1 MEVPLIA
8 GDSIKWREASVPTTA
23 HTAAFSSPATAPPSD
38 DYASSAVFGSPPTYL
53 IWRIC
58 KRLPHAIEILELHAD
73 KKLPAAGLRILFPEA
88 LSPFACICKN
98 EINSGYGSVYLLY
111 VLSISGVAYL
121 LRLKDIS
128 TYASSFI
135 FSHNE
140 FLHFN
145 ANGFPDCSSITC
157 ATATAGYLVVG
168 REDGTVNCFQLGVVD
183 ENAQG
188 FMYELRDD
196 PALSRLWGLMSRIRL
211 VGCVKDLVI
220 SDIHGRKVLFVL
232 HSDGSLRVWDPQRRG
247 KIFSQSLGDQ
257 GTSPSRLW
265 VGPVDL
271 DTCSIPLVILYKHS
285 SEVNTQGVSIYRIT
299 FPPGQKHSLSL
310 VSLMRYLPLSEG
322 KLIDVKFS
330 SDKIWFLKEDGLL
343 EWKLIFPSLDLEE
356 RRSYSMQEAF
366 IAEQLFQSSEHYID
380 DLYQTTCSILSSS
393 KAQIIGFLSSIFL
406 RRLLRPGVF
415 NGSVLCLTLQDY
427 DKHWSDNEF
436 KALTVDELKKEILL
450 LIEHQAVSRSPFSA
464 FECWK
469 EFLSRYFD
477 RWCKSNLP
485 FSLLA
490 DPANGAVGLIRQ
502 NTVSLFRSFEDIE
515 LLMYGTFEEFGDFP
529 ALRLDSSSEDLER
542 EILYEVLCCTRN
554 LSRRLGPAISPILYE
569 SVVGASTMSP
579 EDIVPRLLKTL
590 ESGYN
595 ASVAALS
602 VSELGTDFVWQKEL
616 SDHKNLRKFSVDTL
630 ISIHGLC
637 KKSNGWGKVLS
648 VVENYL
654 NLLVLRKPTENL
666 DSEVVFSANLS
677 IMVQATSQV
686 AETMI
691 KSAFDVLLFLSYIID
706 ISGQVYMLPDDKS
719 KIQLELIPMIQEI
732 IAEWLIIHFLATM
745 PSESPSV
752 EDFSSQLSSLTIDNN
767 SSKRSWTEKLGSVD
781 FTLAFI
787 VLLDDQGSSKGWN
800 SHSLS
805 NFTNPQSCINLI
817 RHLSSWIIWGR
828 SGKIRLHVFG
838 HSIELA
844 LSLLRHG
851 QYDAVENLLML
862 MDAHLRNEKL
872 SGSVQSSDG
881 EWCVLQ
887 HLLGCCF
894 LAQAQRGAHG
904 PSKEKKVREAM
915 RCFFRAS
922 SGEGAAVAL
931 QKLLA
936 EAGLSHLNK
945 SGRVSSAAWTLCYY
959 QSVMQKF
966 EQFNIYDAAC
976 QFALAALEHVDEAI
990 SSDVDAS
997 NVFFTDESA
1006 NSIKG
1011 RLWANVFKFSLDLE
1025 QYYDAYCAIV
1035 SNPDDESKYI
1045 CLRRFIIVLYERGAM
1060 EILCN
1065 SHLPFIGLTEKAEQ
1079 ELAWKAACA
1088 DLSARPHPYKL
1099 LYAFEM
1105 HQQNWRKA
1113 ATYIYLYSVQLK
1125 NEMTMKTY
1133 QNTSRALQERM
1144 NGISAAINCLHLV
1157 HPMHAWI
1164 SSQLTGSDV
1173 THPSKRA
1180 KTSEEQCRGDS
1191 EVRREETYIGI
1202 EKLEDEFVLTSAEYM
1217 LCLANAKWVHTGS
1230 RGIEEDLLD
1239 HLVEANL
1246 YDMAFTVVL
1255 RFWKG
1260 SLLKRKLERVFSALA
1275 LKCCPSRAN
1284 SPMLGSPSLLLTY
1297 SKDEIMAEA
1306 PFDVESNSRQ
1316 QRFNQWEVLEQN
1328 LEKYKGFHGRLS
1340 AVIAETLLRADPH
1353 IELPLWL
1360 VDMLKGRRREHIG
1373 MSGQES
1379 GPATLFG
1386 LYVDYGRFPEATEL
1400 LVDFIEAY
1408 SSMRPAGIIKRKK
1421 PFAAWFPYTAIE
1433 RLWCHLEESVRL
1445 GHMTEQCEKLKALLH
1460 GALRSHLIL
1469 LKTDSEDAI
1478 SSAIL

>member
-1 MEVPLIA
+1 MEVPLIS
-8 GDSIKWREASVPTTA
+8 GDSIKWIEASVPTTA
-23 HTAAFSSPATAPPSD
+23 YTASLGSPAIAPPTED
-38 DYASSAVFGSPPTYL
+38 CASCSVFGSPSTYL

-58 KRLPHAIEILELHAD
+58 KRLPHAIEILEFRAD
-73 KKLPAAGLRILFPEA
+73 KDLPAAGLRIVFPEA
-88 LSPFACICKN
+88 LSPFAYVCEN
-98 EINSGYGSVYLLY
+98 EINASYGVVYLQY
-111 VLSISGVAYL
+111 VLSVSGVAYL
-121 LRLKDIS
+121 LRLKGIS

-135 FSHNE
+135 FSSNE

-145 ANGFPDCSSITC
+145 TNVLPDCSPITC
-157 ATATAGYLVVG
+157 ATATAGCLVVG
-168 REDGTVNCFQLGVVD
+168 RDDGTVNCFQLGLVD

-196 PALSRLWGLMSRIRL
+196 AALSRLWGLMSRSRL
-211 VGCVKDLVI
+211 TGCVKDLAI

-232 HSDGSLRVWDPQRRG
+232 YSDGNLRVWDSQRRG

-271 DTCSIPLVILYKHS
+271 DTCSIPLVILYNHS
-285 SEVNTQGVSIYRIT
+285 SEVNMQGVSIYRIT
-299 FPPGQKHSLSL
+299 FPPGQRHSLSL
-310 VSLMRYLPLSEG
+310 VSSTRYLPLTEG

-330 SDKIWFLKEDGLL
+330 LNKVWFLKEDGLL
-343 EWKLIFPSLDLEE
+343 EWNLILPNLDLEE
-356 RRSYSMQEAF
+356 RRCYSMQEAF
-366 IAEQLFQSSEHYID
+366 IAEQLFQSSEHYLD

-406 RRLLRPGVF
+406 RRLLRPGVY
-415 NGSVLCLTLQDY
+415 NGRVLRLTLQDY

-450 LIEHQAVSRSPFSA
+450 LIEHQAVSGSPFSG
-464 FECWK
+464 FKCWK

-477 RWCKSNLP
+477 RWCKSNMP

-490 DPANGAVGLIRQ
+490 DPACGAVGLIRE
-502 NTVSLFRSFEDIE
+502 NTISLFRSLEDIE
-515 LLMYGTFEEFGDFP
+515 LLMYGTFEEFEDFP
-529 ALRLDSSSEDLER
+529 ELRLDSSSDDLER
-542 EILYEVLCCTRN
+542 EILYEVLCCTRH

-569 SVVGASTMSP
+569 SVVGTSTIST

-590 ESGYN
+590 QSGYN
-595 ASVAALS
+595 ASVAALN
-602 VSELGTDFVWQKEL
+602 VSELGTDLVWQKEL
-616 SDHKNLRKFSVDTL
+616 SDHKKLRKFSIDTL

-637 KKSNGWGKVLS
+637 KKGNGWGRVLR
-648 VVENYL
+648 VMENYL

-677 IMVQATSQV
+677 VMVQATSQV

-767 SSKRSWTEKLGSVD
+767 SSKRSWTEKLGSVE

-787 VLLDDQGSSKGWN
+787 SLLDGQDSSKSGN
-800 SHSLS
+800 SQSLS
-805 NFTNPQSCINLI
+805 SLPNPNCCMNLT

-828 SGKIRLHVFG
+828 SGEFRLHVFG
-838 HSIELA
+838 HSTELA

-851 QYDAVENLLML
+851 QYDGVENLLMV
-862 MDAHLRNEKL
+862 MDAHLRSEKL

-894 LAQAQRGAHG
+894 LVQSQRGPHG

-931 QKLLA
+931 PKLLA
-936 EAGLSHLNK
+936 EAGFSHLNN
-945 SGRVSSAAWTLCYY
+945 SARVSSAAWMLYYY

-966 EQFNIYDAAC
+966 EQFNINDAAC
-976 QFALAALEHVDEAI
+976 QFALAALEHVEAV
-990 SSDVDAS
+990 SSDIDAS
-997 NVFFTDESA
+997 DVFLTDESA

-1065 SHLPFIGLTEKAEQ
+1065 SHLPFIGLIDKAEQ

-1088 DLSARPHPYKL
+1088 DISARPHPYKL

-1113 ATYIYLYSVQLK
+1113 AMYIYMYSVQLK

-1133 QNTSRALQERM
+1133 QNTSHALQERM

-1180 KTSEEQCRGDS
+1180 KTTEEQCRRDS
-1191 EVRREETYIGI
+1191 EVQKPEMYVGI
-1202 EKLEDEFVLTSAEYM
+1202 EKLEDEFVVTSAEYM
-1217 LCLANAKWVHTGS
+1217 LCLASVKWTHTGNRS
-1230 RGIEEDLLD
+1230 IQEDLVD

-1260 SLLKRKLERVFSALA
+1260 SLLKRKLECVFSALA
-1275 LKCCPSRAN
+1275 LKCCPSKAN
-1284 SPMLGSPSLLLTY
+1284 SPMVGSPGLLLTY
-1297 SKDEIMAEA
+1297 SKGEIMTEA

-1316 QRFNQWEVLEQN
+1316 QRASRWQVLEQN
-1328 LEKYKGFHGRLS
+1328 LEKYKGFHGRLP
-1340 AVIAETLLRADPH
+1340 AVIAETLLRSDPH

-1360 VDMLKGRRREHIG
+1360 VDIFKGRRREHIG

-1400 LVDFIEAY
+1400 LVDYIEGY
-1408 SSMRPAGIIKRKK
+1408 GSMRPAGNIQRKK

-1433 RLWCHLEESVRL
+1433 RLWCHLEESIRL

-1469 LKTDSEDAI
+1469 LKTDSENAI
-1478 SSAIL
+1478 SSTVL